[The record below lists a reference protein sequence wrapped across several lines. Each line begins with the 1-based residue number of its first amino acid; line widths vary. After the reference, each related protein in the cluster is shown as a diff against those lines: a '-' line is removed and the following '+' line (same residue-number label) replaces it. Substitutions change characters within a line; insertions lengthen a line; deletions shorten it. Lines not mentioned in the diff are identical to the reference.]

1 MNVVQFSHVYELETR
16 VAMPIMRLLCID
28 LYVLF
33 MNVWPNGLATSN
45 FEVAKRV
52 TFMINYVGDQYNRLF
67 ARETELYDVS
77 EGSS

>member
-1 MNVVQFSHVYELETR
+1 
-16 VAMPIMRLLCID
+16 MPIMRLLSID